1 MQTDF
6 RDGQCAARLILTFY
20 ISYKLIKRI
29 LFVIFANPHRD
40 RIMRSIFIKEINSFF
55 SSIVGYVAILV
66 FLIFCSLFLW
76 IIPNYSMLEY
86 GYASMERFFDIAPW
100 LLLLL
105 VPAVTMRSFADEFR
119 TGTIEW
125 LSTKPVS
132 DTEIILGKYFAT
144 VVLIIF
150 ALLPTL
156 VYVYT
161 IDNLSY
167 SDISIDTGAIIG
179 SYIGLFFLAATF
191 GAVGIFCS
199 SLTANQVVGFLI
211 SLFACFLLYTG
222 FEQLSKLPKFSEG
235 IDYYLSM
242 VGMEFHYNSISRG
255 LIDTRDVVYFV
266 SVIFLF
272 VSLTRY
278 NLAARTR
285 SGGNIG

>member
-1 MQTDF
+1 
-6 RDGQCAARLILTFY
+6 
-20 ISYKLIKRI
+20 
-29 LFVIFANPHRD
+29 
-40 RIMRSIFIKEINSFF
+40 
-55 SSIVGYVAILV
+55 
-66 FLIFCSLFLW
+66 
-76 IIPNYSMLEY
+76 
-86 GYASMERFFDIAPW
+86 MERFFDIAPW

-132 DTEIILGKYFAT
+132 DTEIIMGKYFAT

-150 ALLPTL
+150 ALLPTV

-167 SDISIDTGAIIG
+167 TDINIDTGAILG

-191 GAVGIFCS
+191 AAVGIFCS

-255 LIDTRDVVYFV
+255 LIDSRDVIYFV
-266 SVIFLF
+266 SVIVLF

-278 NLAARTR
+278 TLASRTR
-285 SGGNIG
+285 GGGNIG